1 MTSGAGKL
9 VHMVNQ
15 IARFFDAQ
23 PGDAAAQTAQ
33 HLHSYWAPSMRR
45 SLVEQ
50 LQAGET
56 GLDPT
61 ARKAAESIAREL
73 EGRPPDS
80 RP

>member
-1 MTSGAGKL
+1 MTSGPGKL
-9 VHMVNQ
+9 VQMVNQ

-23 PGDAAAQTAQ
+23 QGDAAAETAK

-45 SLVEQ
+45 SLVE
-50 LQAGET
+50 LLHGGGT
-56 GLDPT
+56 GLGPT

-73 EGRPPDS
+73 EGRPSDN